1 MSYQTIRDALAVF
14 FALSLSCF
22 FTGAVFAQGEEA
34 QIRKN
39 LKERMPQVQPIDEIR
54 RTPMPGLFEVR
65 VDGTDIYYTD
75 ASGHFLLQG
84 QLIDTRNQRNLTEER
99 LQKIMAIDFK
109 SLPFKDAISWVKG
122 NGERKIAV
130 FEDPNCG
137 YCKRFE
143 RDIAK
148 LDNVTVFVFL
158 YPILGKDSVEKSKS
172 IWCAKDP
179 AKSWQDW
186 MVRDQMPAAANC
198 DTGSLK
204 RNMEYGQK
212 MKITGTPTT
221 LLPDGTRIPG
231 AIELS
236 QLEKLLAKQ

>member
-1 MSYQTIRDALAVF
+1 MHHSFFHRTLALVATVLLGSITPM
-14 FALSLSCF
+14 A
-22 FTGAVFAQGEEA
+22 AHAQGEEA
-34 QIRKN
+34 VIRKN
-39 LKERMPQVQPIDEIR
+39 LKERMPHIQPIDEVR
-54 RTPMPGLFEVR
+54 RTPMPGLFELR
-65 VDGTDIYYTD
+65 VDGSEIFYTD

-122 NGERKIAV
+122 NGERKLAV

>member
-1 MSYQTIRDALAVF
+1 MSYQTIRHALAVF

-39 LKERMPQVQPIDEIR
+39 LKERMPQIQPIDEVR

>member
-1 MSYQTIRDALAVF
+1 MSYQTIRHALAVF

-22 FTGAVFAQGEEA
+22 ITGAVFAQGEEA

-39 LKERMPQVQPIDEIR
+39 LKERMPQIQRIDEVR

-122 NGERKIAV
+122 NGERKLAV

-148 LDNVTVFVFL
+148 LDNVTVFIFL
-158 YPILGKDSVEKSKS
+158 YPILGKDSVDKSKS

-212 MKITGTPTT
+212 MRITGTPTT

>member
-1 MSYQTIRDALAVF
+1 MSYQTIRHALAAF

-39 LKERMPQVQPIDEIR
+39 LKERMPQIQPIDEVR

>member
-1 MSYQTIRDALAVF
+1 MSYPHIRRTLAVC

-22 FTGAVFAQGEEA
+22 INGAVFAQGEEA

-39 LKERMPQVQPIDEIR
+39 LKERMPQIQPIDEVR

-99 LQKIMAIDFK
+99 LQKIIAIDFK

-122 NGERKIAV
+122 NGERKLAV

>member
-1 MSYQTIRDALAVF
+1 MSYQTIRHALAVF

-22 FTGAVFAQGEEA
+22 ITGAVFAQGEEA

-39 LKERMPQVQPIDEIR
+39 LKERMPQIQPIDEVR

-204 RNMEYGQK
+204 RNME
-212 MKITGTPTT
+212 
-221 LLPDGTRIPG
+221 
-231 AIELS
+231 
-236 QLEKLLAKQ
+236 

>member
-1 MSYQTIRDALAVF
+1 MSYQTIRHALAVF

-39 LKERMPQVQPIDEIR
+39 MKERMPQIQPIDEVR

>member
-1 MSYQTIRDALAVF
+1 
-14 FALSLSCF
+14 
-22 FTGAVFAQGEEA
+22 
-34 QIRKN
+34 
-39 LKERMPQVQPIDEIR
+39 MPQIQPIDEVR

-148 LDNVTVFVFL
+148 LDNVTVFIFL

>member
-1 MSYQTIRDALAVF
+1 MSYQTIRHALAVF

-39 LKERMPQVQPIDEIR
+39 LKERMPQIQPIDEVR

-84 QLIDTRNQRNLTEER
+84 QLIDTLNQRNLTEER

>member
-1 MSYQTIRDALAVF
+1 
-14 FALSLSCF
+14 
-22 FTGAVFAQGEEA
+22 
-34 QIRKN
+34 
-39 LKERMPQVQPIDEIR
+39 MPQIQPIDEVR

>member
-1 MSYQTIRDALAVF
+1 MSYQTIRHALAVF

-39 LKERMPQVQPIDEIR
+39 LKERMPQIQPIDEVR

-122 NGERKIAV
+122 NGERKLAV

-148 LDNVTVFVFL
+148 LDNVTVFIFL

>member
-1 MSYQTIRDALAVF
+1 MSYQTIRHALAVF

-39 LKERMPQVQPIDEIR
+39 LKERMPQIQPIDEVR

-109 SLPFKDAISWVKG
+109 SLPFKDAITWVKG

>member
-1 MSYQTIRDALAVF
+1 MSYQTIRHALAVF

-22 FTGAVFAQGEEA
+22 ITGAVFAQGEEA

-39 LKERMPQVQPIDEIR
+39 LKERMPQIQPIDEVR

-148 LDNVTVFVFL
+148 LENVTVFVFL

-204 RNMEYGQK
+204 RNMEYGQR

>member
-1 MSYQTIRDALAVF
+1 MSYQTIRHALAVF

-39 LKERMPQVQPIDEIR
+39 LKERMPQIQPIDEIR

-109 SLPFKDAISWVKG
+109 SLPFKDAITWVKG
-122 NGERKIAV
+122 KGERKIAI

-158 YPILGKDSVEKSKS
+158 HPILGKDSVEKSKS

-186 MVRDQMPAAANC
+186 MVRDQMPVAASC
-198 DTGSLK
+198 DTASLK
-204 RNMEYGQK
+204 RNTEYGQK

-231 AIELS
+231 AIELA
-236 QLEKLLAKQ
+236 QIEKLLSKQ

>member
-1 MSYQTIRDALAVF
+1 MSYQTIRHALAVF

-39 LKERMPQVQPIDEIR
+39 LKERMPQIQPIDEVR

-172 IWCAKDP
+172 IWCAKDA

-186 MVRDQMPAAANC
+186 MVRDQAPAAANC

>member
-1 MSYQTIRDALAVF
+1 MSYQKIRHALAVF

-22 FTGAVFAQGEEA
+22 ITGAVFAQGEEA

-39 LKERMPQVQPIDEIR
+39 LKERMPQIQPIDEVR

-172 IWCAKDP
+172 IWCAKDA

-186 MVRDQMPAAANC
+186 MVRDQAPAVANC

>member
-1 MSYQTIRDALAVF
+1 MSYQTIRHALAVF

-39 LKERMPQVQPIDEIR
+39 LKERMPQIQPIDEVR

-122 NGERKIAV
+122 NGERKLAV

-148 LDNVTVFVFL
+148 LDNVTVFIFL
-158 YPILGKDSVEKSKS
+158 YPILGKDSVDKSKS

-212 MKITGTPTT
+212 MRITGTPTT

>member
-1 MSYQTIRDALAVF
+1 MSYQTIRHALAVF

-39 LKERMPQVQPIDEIR
+39 LKERMPQIQPIDEVR

-109 SLPFKDAISWVKG
+109 SLPFKDAITWVKG

-172 IWCAKDP
+172 IWCAKDA

-186 MVRDQMPAAANC
+186 MVRDQAPAVANC

>member
-1 MSYQTIRDALAVF
+1 
-14 FALSLSCF
+14 
-22 FTGAVFAQGEEA
+22 VFAQGEEA

-39 LKERMPQVQPIDEIR
+39 LKERMPQIQPIDEVR

-109 SLPFKDAISWVKG
+109 SLPFKDAITWVKG

-172 IWCAKDP
+172 IWCAKDA

-186 MVRDQMPAAANC
+186 MVRDQAPAAANC

>member
-1 MSYQTIRDALAVF
+1 MSYQTIRHALAVF

-22 FTGAVFAQGEEA
+22 ITGAVFAQGEEA

-39 LKERMPQVQPIDEIR
+39 LKERMPQIQPIDEVR

-172 IWCAKDP
+172 IWCAKDA

>member
-1 MSYQTIRDALAVF
+1 
-14 FALSLSCF
+14 
-22 FTGAVFAQGEEA
+22 
-34 QIRKN
+34 
-39 LKERMPQVQPIDEIR
+39 MPQIQPIDEVR

-109 SLPFKDAISWVKG
+109 SLPFKDAITWVKG
-122 NGERKIAV
+122 KGERKIAI

-172 IWCAKDP
+172 IWCAKDA

-186 MVRDQMPAAANC
+186 MVRDQAPAAANC

>member
-1 MSYQTIRDALAVF
+1 MFFFTFHRALAVF
-14 FALSLSCF
+14 STFFISCF
-22 FTGAVFAQGEEA
+22 INGAVFAQGEEA

-54 RTPMPGLFEVR
+54 RTPMPGLFELR
-65 VDGTDIYYTD
+65 VDGSEIYYTD
-75 ASGHFLLQG
+75 ASGNFLLQG

-109 SLPFKDAISWVKG
+109 SLPFKDAITWVKG
-122 NGERKIAV
+122 KGERKIAI

-158 YPILGKDSVEKSKS
+158 YPILGKDSMDKSKS

-186 MVRDQMPAAANC
+186 MVRDQTPVAASC
-198 DTGSLK
+198 DTASLK

-231 AIELS
+231 AIELA
-236 QLEKLLAKQ
+236 QIEKLLSKQ

>member
-1 MSYQTIRDALAVF
+1 MSYQTIRHALAVF

-22 FTGAVFAQGEEA
+22 ITGAVFAQGEEA

-39 LKERMPQVQPIDEIR
+39 LKERMPQIQPIDEVL

>member
-1 MSYQTIRDALAVF
+1 MSYQKIRHALAVF

-39 LKERMPQVQPIDEIR
+39 LKERMPQIQPIDEVR

-122 NGERKIAV
+122 NGERKLAV

-148 LDNVTVFVFL
+148 LDNVTVFIFL

>member
-1 MSYQTIRDALAVF
+1 MSYQTIRHALAVF

-22 FTGAVFAQGEEA
+22 ITGAVFAQGEEA

-39 LKERMPQVQPIDEIR
+39 LKERMPQIQPIDEVR

-122 NGERKIAV
+122 NGERKLAV

-148 LDNVTVFVFL
+148 LDNVTVFIFL
-158 YPILGKDSVEKSKS
+158 YPILGKDSVDKSKS

>member
-1 MSYQTIRDALAVF
+1 MSYQTIRHALAVF

-39 LKERMPQVQPIDEIR
+39 LKERMPQIQPIDEVR

-148 LDNVTVFVFL
+148 LDNVTVFVVL

-204 RNMEYGQK
+204 RNMEYGQR

>member
-1 MSYQTIRDALAVF
+1 MSYQTIRHALAVF

-39 LKERMPQVQPIDEIR
+39 LKERMPQIQPIDEVR

-122 NGERKIAV
+122 NGERKLAV

-148 LDNVTVFVFL
+148 LDNVTVFIFL

-212 MKITGTPTT
+212 MRITGTPTT

>member
-1 MSYQTIRDALAVF
+1 MSYQTIRHALAVF

-39 LKERMPQVQPIDEIR
+39 LKERMPQIQPIDEVR

-148 LDNVTVFVFL
+148 LDNVTVFIFL
-158 YPILGKDSVEKSKS
+158 YPILGKDSVDKSKS

-212 MKITGTPTT
+212 MRITGTPTT

>member
-1 MSYQTIRDALAVF
+1 MSYQTIRHALAVF

-39 LKERMPQVQPIDEIR
+39 LKERMPQIQPIDEVR

-204 RNMEYGQK
+204 RNMEYGQR

>member
-1 MSYQTIRDALAVF
+1 MSYQTIRHALAVF

-39 LKERMPQVQPIDEIR
+39 LKERMPQIQPIDEVR

-221 LLPDGTRIPG
+221 LMPDGTRIPG

>member
-1 MSYQTIRDALAVF
+1 MYL
-14 FALSLSCF
+14 C
-22 FTGAVFAQGEEA
+22 
-34 QIRKN
+34 
-39 LKERMPQVQPIDEIR
+39 QPK
-54 RTPMPGLFEVR
+54 VR
-65 VDGTDIYYTD
+65 
-75 ASGHFLLQG
+75 ASELLQG

>member
-1 MSYQTIRDALAVF
+1 MSYQTIRHALAVF

-22 FTGAVFAQGEEA
+22 ITGAVFAQGEEA

-39 LKERMPQVQPIDEIR
+39 LKERMPQIQPIDEVR

-99 LQKIMAIDFK
+99 LQKIIAIDFK

>member
-1 MSYQTIRDALAVF
+1 MSYQTIRHALAVF

-39 LKERMPQVQPIDEIR
+39 LKERMPQIQPIDEVR

-148 LDNVTVFVFL
+148 LENVTVFVFL

>member
-1 MSYQTIRDALAVF
+1 MSYQTIRHALAVF

-22 FTGAVFAQGEEA
+22 ITGAVFAQGEEA

-39 LKERMPQVQPIDEIR
+39 LKERMPQIQPIDEVR

-75 ASGHFLLQG
+75 ASGYFLLQG